1 LVTVINRLRL
11 ACAALAGWLF
21 LLFNVE
27 RFHAPLNVGSFVYVI
42 AAVTA
47 VVIVG
52 IKPLAPLP
60 FRWLVAAPVAV
71 LLLLKSYWGYPLVGQ
86 ALPITVVEI
95 CALSV
100 TVALAHQ
107 IAVRLNIIDK
117 ASAGM
122 IADEPGR
129 QPVSLETA
137 QSAMYREVRRA
148 RQHDRPLA
156 VLAVA
161 STGQSVNATQERL
174 LRELER
180 ELLDKYTNARIADL
194 LAKETSDHGI
204 VTHCNRHFL
213 VLLPE
218 TDRAAAEDIVRQLNA
233 SVKTALG
240 LKLRVGV
247 STFPDEEVTLVGL
260 LQRAEA
266 AMRDR
271 GSIERRPL
279 ETTRELSAASTHAS
293 THDGANTAPGNRDT
307 AVDMAAN
314 RETVSEVE
322 EIKTTDTAVRDPQ
335 EAGTPPASRSVRLPA

>member
-1 LVTVINRLRL
+1 MVNRLRL
-11 ACAALAGWLF
+11 ACTALAGWLF

-42 AAVTA
+42 AAISA

-52 IKPLAPLP
+52 IKPLAPAP
-60 FRWLVAAPVAV
+60 MRWLVAAPVAV
-71 LLLLKSYWGYPLVGQ
+71 FLLLKSYWDYPLVGQ
-86 ALPITVVEI
+86 ALPITVAEI

-107 IAVRLNIIDK
+107 IAIRLNMIDR

-122 IADEPGR
+122 IADG

-204 VTHCNRHFL
+204 VTQCNRHFL

-218 TDRAAAEDIVRQLNA
+218 TDRTTAEEIVRQLNT
-233 SVKTALG
+233 SVKSALG

-266 AMRDR
+266 AMRER
-271 GSIERRPL
+271 GSVERRSL
-279 ETTRELSAASTHAS
+279 ETTREIPAASTH
-293 THDGANTAPGNRDT
+293 DVANTAPANRDT
-307 AVDMAAN
+307 AVDLAAN

-322 EIKTTDTAVRDPQ
+322 EVKSSDIAVRDTQ
-335 EAGTPPASRSVRLPA
+335 EADRPPTSRSVRLPA

>member
-1 LVTVINRLRL
+1 MINRLRL
-11 ACAALAGWLF
+11 AGAALASWLF
-21 LLFNVE
+21 VLFNIE
-27 RFHAPLNVGSFVYVI
+27 RFHEPLNVASFVYVI
-42 AAVTA
+42 AALVA

-52 IKPLAPLP
+52 IKPLGAAPL
-60 FRWLVAAPVAV
+60 RWLVSGPLVV
-71 LLLLKSYWGYPLVGQ
+71 FFLMKSYWDYPLVGQ
-86 ALPITVVEI
+86 ALPITIVEV
-95 CALSV
+95 CALTV
-100 TVALAHQ
+100 TAALSHQ
-107 IAVRLNIIDK
+107 IAFRLYGIEK

-129 QPVSLETA
+129 QPLSLETA
-137 QSAMYREVRRA
+137 QTVMYREVRRA

-204 VTHCNRHFL
+204 VAQCNRHFL

-218 TDRAAAEDIVRQLNA
+218 TDRQAAEEIVQQLNT
-233 SVKTALG
+233 SVKTAMG

-266 AMRDR
+266 AMRER
-271 GSIERRPL
+271 NGVERRIAEQP
-279 ETTRELSAASTHAS
+279 REKPAPSTHEA
-293 THDGANTAPGNRDT
+293 TPAPANRDT
-307 AVDMAAN
+307 SVEIAAN

-322 EIKTTDTAVRDPQ
+322 GVDNTDNAVRDTQ
-335 EAGTPPASRSVRLPA
+335 EAVASQPPRSVRLPA

>member
-1 LVTVINRLRL
+1 MINKLRL
-11 ACAALAGWLF
+11 ASAALLGWLF
-21 LLFNVE
+21 VLFNIE
-27 RFHAPLNVGSFVYVI
+27 RFHEPLNVASFVYVI
-42 AAVTA
+42 AAIVA
-47 VVIVG
+47 VVVVAV
-52 IKPLAPLP
+52 KPLAPAPL
-60 FRWLVAAPVAV
+60 RWIVSVPLAV
-71 LLLLKSYWGYPLVGQ
+71 FFLLKSYWDYPVIGQ
-86 ALPITVVEI
+86 ALPITIVEV
-95 CALSV
+95 CAITV

-107 IAVRLNIIDK
+107 IAFRLHGIEN

-122 IADEPGR
+122 ISDDPNR
-129 QPVSLETA
+129 QPLTLETA

-204 VTHCNRHFL
+204 VTQSNRHFL

-218 TDRAAAEDIVRQLNA
+218 TDRQAAEEIVQQLNT

-240 LKLRVGV
+240 LKLRIGV

-266 AMRDR
+266 SMRER
-271 GSIERRPL
+271 SGERRIVEQP
-279 ETTRELSAASTHAS
+279 REKPVPTPHELPP
-293 THDGANTAPGNRDT
+293 APANRDT
-307 AVDMAAN
+307 AVDLASN
-314 RETVSEVE
+314 RETVAEVE
-322 EIKTTDTAVRDPQ
+322 GVNKSDNVVRDSQ
-335 EAGTPPASRSVRLPA
+335 EAVTTQPQRGVRLPA